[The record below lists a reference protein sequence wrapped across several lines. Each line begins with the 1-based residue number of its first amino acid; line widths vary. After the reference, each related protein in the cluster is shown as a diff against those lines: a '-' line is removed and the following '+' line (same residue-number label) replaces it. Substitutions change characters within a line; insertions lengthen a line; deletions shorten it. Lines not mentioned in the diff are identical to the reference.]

1 MNSYIEFC
9 YVLGYSLPCMLV
21 SFVESEMLS
30 KFNGFGFEMN
40 LKLGKGFLV
49 MSIPLAVSVPPNLSA
64 A

>member
-1 MNSYIEFC
+1 
-9 YVLGYSLPCMLV
+9 MLV

-40 LKLGKGFLV
+40 LELGKGFLV
-49 MSIPLAVSVPPNLSA
+49 MSIPLAVSVPPNLPA